1 MKKLNIIL
9 SLILCFALLAGCTK
23 ATPAVNSNKNEGAIK
38 VVTTIF
44 PVYDWVK
51 NIGGNK
57 VDVSFLINEGTDM
70 HNYQPSAKDILE
82 ISSADMFIYVGGES
96 DDWVEDTLSSSNNK
110 NLETIN
116 LLSALSAVVK
126 EEEMIEGMEADEHER
141 EDGEEHEEDEEEGP
155 EYDEH
160 VWLSLKNADLACNYI
175 TTKLSNISPE
185 NATYFQENYNIYKDN
200 LDSLNKEFIQ
210 TVKNANTNTLIF
222 ADRFPFRYFA
232 DDYNLNYYA
241 AFVGCSAET
250 EASFET
256 ISFLAEKADELN
268 LHYIYKIE
276 GANSNIAETVAKT
289 SANNPEILSVNSM
302 QSITQEDVS
311 NGANYLKIMM
321 DNLEVFKKGL
331 SNE

>member
-23 ATPAVNSNKNEGAIK
+23 TAPTVNSNKNEGAIK

-96 DDWVEDTLSSSNNK
+96 DDWVEDTLSSADNK

-116 LLSALSAVVK
+116 LLSALNGIVK
-126 EEEMIEGMEADEHER
+126 EEEMIEGMEEM
-141 EDGEEHEEDEEEGP
+141 EEESKEEM

-175 TTKLSNISPE
+175 TTKLSNMSPE
-185 NATYFQENYNIYKDN
+185 NATYFQENYNIYKDD

-210 TVKNANTNTLIF
+210 AVKNANTNTLIF

-232 DDYNLNYYA
+232 DDYDLNYYA
-241 AFVGCSAET
+241 AFAGCSAET
-250 EASFET
+250 EASFKT
-256 ISFLAEKADELN
+256 VSFLAEKVDELD
-268 LHYIYKIE
+268 LHYIYKID
-276 GANSNIAETVAKT
+276 GTNSNIAETVAKT

-302 QSITQEDVS
+302 QSTTQADVS